1 MIRLQPKYRALTL
14 TSLIHGVNHSFWVI
28 VPVVLT
34 FVIQE
39 FQVSVA
45 EAGLLFTAFLVSYA
59 LSQLPVG
66 SIADRVDRRWL
77 IGIGLGV
84 TSVGMILSSFANTF
98 AELLAYQI
106 IAGIGGGT
114 FHPSSI
120 SIISDHFNDKERGRA
135 LGLHGFAASL
145 ALFLSPLAVSYFLG
159 LGWRFPFLAMGLTG
173 LFFTVIFVSLVGK
186 QKKLNPGKMGYVDV
200 VSHNRPLLFLASAG
214 ALLAMSERGLVT
226 FLPLFLIVSYGL
238 SVMLASQLFAFLFL
252 LAIPGQ
258 IIGGLLTDRVN
269 RRLLAATLG
278 SIVTV
283 MLLVLSVKPPQVLIL
298 PILALLGIAV
308 YGLIPL
314 LDTLIVG
321 TIPAAGRGKGLG
333 AYFTISITVGAF
345 SPVIS
350 GQIID
355 HYGFQIIYVIL
366 ATIAFIS
373 LPIIVKHAKFTDFQS
388 SK

>member
-28 VPVVLT
+28 VPIILT

-39 FQVSVA
+39 FHVSIA
-45 EAGLLFTAFLVSYA
+45 EAGLVFTAFLVSYA
-59 LSQLPVG
+59 LFQLPVG
-66 SIADRVDRRWL
+66 TIADRVDRRWL

-84 TSVGMILSSFANTF
+84 TSVGMILSSFAQTF
-98 AELLAYQI
+98 AELLIYQV

-145 ALFLSPLAVSYFLG
+145 ALFLSPLAVSRFLG
-159 LGWRFPFLAMGLTG
+159 LGWRFPFLAMGVIG
-173 LFFTVIFVSLVGK
+173 LVFTAIFISLSGK
-186 QKKLNPGKMGYVDV
+186 QKKLNPGTMGYVEV
-200 VSHNRPLLFLASAG
+200 VSHNRPLLFMASAG
-214 ALLAMSERGLVT
+214 ALLTMSERGLVT

-238 SVMLASQLFAFLFL
+238 SATLASQHFAFLFL

-258 IIGGLLTDRVN
+258 IIGGLLTDKIN
-269 RRLLAATLG
+269 RRQLAATLG
-278 SIVTV
+278 SIVII
-283 MLLVLSVKPPQVLIL
+283 MLLVLSVKPPQALIL

-314 LDTLIVG
+314 VDTVIVG

-333 AYFTISITVGAF
+333 AYFTISITVGAL

-355 HYGFQIIYVIL
+355 HFGFQIIYMIL
-366 ATIAFIS
+366 AAIAFAG
-373 LPIIVKHAKFTDFQS
+373 LPIILMHAKRQ
-388 SK
+388 